1 MEAPIWSSV
10 PWKRSLNITEN
21 TLLNILIRILG
32 LLEDIAE
39 HGDYARFKPEI
50 SEYISEL
57 YKWRT
62 EWYHAHPTAVWETFD
77 HSTDETTSALSL
89 DETLS
94 KPLEFSSVSLALE
107 IIYYNSAL
115 IQLMRLKWSIVSP
128 FIRPTPVRRENM
140 AYICRMA
147 HGANGNGLLLPHQI
161 RFQCQLAIEALR
173 ITQYIT
179 RELQRSVIDQYIP
192 PSPFGIIYW
201 ALVDEPE
208 IQSYVASKLFEC
220 PPFTERKVAF
230 EEFKAHFQLPQKIII

>member
-1 MEAPIWSSV
+1 M
-10 PWKRSLNITEN
+10 NTTED
-21 TLLNILIRILG
+21 TLLNILIRIPG
-32 LLEDIAE
+32 LLQDITE
-39 HGDYARFKPEI
+39 HDDDVRFKHEI

-57 YKWRT
+57 HKWRT

-115 IQLMRLKWSIVSP
+115 IQLMRLKWSIISP
-128 FIRPTPVRRENM
+128 FIRPTPVRREDM
-140 AYICRMA
+140 AYICQMA
-147 HGANGNGLLLPHQI
+147 HGANENGLLLPHQI

-179 RELQRSVIDQYIP
+179 RELKRSVIDQYIP

-208 IQSYVASKLFEC
+208 IQSCVASKLFEC
-220 PPFTERKVAF
+220 PPFTETRMAF
-230 EEFKAHFQLPQKIII
+230 EEFRAHFQLPQKNLHN